1 MRICE
6 IEGCKDKHY
15 GKGLC
20 KKHWNKQWL
29 KDNPK
34 YMKQYRKDNK
44 EEITKQTK
52 QYKENHKEYRA
63 EYRKQWEEANPEYVK
78 QWQEDNKEHLTK
90 YGRQYRQTLAGKASV
105 KAKNH
110 NRRALTKDLTKEIV
124 QRIYE
129 DNIKKYG
136 TLTCVLCWKPVEFAD
151 SSLEHLTPL
160 SRGGSNDYE
169 NLGVAHR
176 ICNIKKGTKTL
187 EEWNDRKPLT
197 RKIKSDNISF

>member
-110 NRRALTKDLTKEIV
+110 NRRALTKDLTKEII
-124 QRIYE
+124 QRVYE
-129 DNIKKYG
+129 ANIAKYG
-136 TLTCVLCWKPVEFAD
+136 VLTCYLCFKPIVSGDERLKD
-151 SSLEHLTPL
+151 SLEHSIPIT
-160 SRGGSNDYE
+160 RQGTNDYD
-169 NLGVAHR
+169 NLGIAHKS
-176 ICNIKKGTKTL
+176 CNSEKHTQTL
-187 EEWNDRKPLT
+187 EEWVEND
-197 RKIKSDNISF
+197 

>member
-1 MRICE
+1 MFLI
-6 IEGCKDKHY
+6 
-15 GKGLC
+15 
-20 KKHWNKQWL
+20 KKYNRGFYYAW
-29 KDNPK
+29 DE
-34 YMKQYRKDNK
+34 R
-44 EEITKQTK
+44 
-52 QYKENHKEYRA
+52 
-63 EYRKQWEEANPEYVK
+63 
-78 QWQEDNKEHLTK
+78 
-90 YGRQYRQTLAGKASV
+90 GRECLMFP
-105 KAKNH
+105 N
-110 NRRALTKDLTKEIV
+110 
-124 QRIYE
+124 E